1 MVVLI
6 GCLIPGVAICINF
19 LNSFV
24 IDDII
29 VHRVTGRFVI
39 FLIIFL
45 IEVTVVFIVP
55 NNYIIIKVCLV

>member
-6 GCLIPGVAICINF
+6 GCLIPSVATCINF

-24 IDDII
+24 IDDKI

-39 FLIIFL
+39 FI
-45 IEVTVVFIVP
+45 
-55 NNYIIIKVCLV
+55 NYLFDRGDSSIYST